1 MRTHTISPLINQ
13 LARFGMMNC
22 YLVAEDDGFT
32 LVDTGMAGS
41 ANGILEAAERAGKP
55 IRRIALTHG
64 HSDHVGSLDAL
75 AGRLP
80 DVEISIGARD
90 ARLMAGDFTTDP
102 GEPEVKPK
110 GQATRSVPSRLL
122 ADGERVGSLLV
133 VASPGHSPGHIA
145 YLDTRSGA
153 LIAGDAFQTLGGVAV
168 AGTWVP
174 LFPLP
179 AMATWY
185 APMALEIARRLR
197 DLNPSILAVGHG
209 RALVEPRAAIERA
222 IAVAERL
229 RAGEGSYGR

>member
-1 MRTHTISPLINQ
+1 
-13 LARFGMMNC
+13 MMNC
-22 YLVAEDDGFT
+22 FLVAEDDGFT

-75 AGRLP
+75 AERLP
-80 DVEISIGARD
+80 GVEISISARD
-90 ARLMAGDFTTDP
+90 ARLLAGDFSTDP
-102 GEPEVKPK
+102 GEPAVKPK
-110 GQATRSVPSRLL
+110 GQATKTLPSRLL
-122 ADGERVGSLLV
+122 AAGERVGSLQV

-179 AMATWY
+179 AMSTWY
-185 APMALEIARRLR
+185 PPMALESALRLC
-197 DLNPSILAVGHG
+197 DLHPTILAVGHG

-222 IAVAERL
+222 IAVAER
-229 RAGEGSYGR
+229 RQAGEGSYGR